1 MWRLASRIYTHTLTH
16 TTSRVV
22 LTRLRF
28 DLIWFGVGLQE
39 VTFQSLD
46 TNGNA
51 ILDSDELEPHMLYE
65 TVRTAGADSLHWC

>member
-1 MWRLASRIYTHTLTH
+1 M
-16 TTSRVV
+16 
-22 LTRLRF
+22 
-28 DLIWFGVGLQE
+28 QE

-65 TVRTAGADSLHWC
+65 TVRTPQHSSTQRSASPSSAFYCTVLSR

>member
-1 MWRLASRIYTHTLTH
+1 M
-16 TTSRVV
+16 
-22 LTRLRF
+22 
-28 DLIWFGVGLQE
+28 QE

-65 TVRTAGADSLHWC
+65 TVHITQRSTQRSASHSILLHWC

>member
-1 MWRLASRIYTHTLTH
+1 M
-16 TTSRVV
+16 
-22 LTRLRF
+22 
-28 DLIWFGVGLQE
+28 QE